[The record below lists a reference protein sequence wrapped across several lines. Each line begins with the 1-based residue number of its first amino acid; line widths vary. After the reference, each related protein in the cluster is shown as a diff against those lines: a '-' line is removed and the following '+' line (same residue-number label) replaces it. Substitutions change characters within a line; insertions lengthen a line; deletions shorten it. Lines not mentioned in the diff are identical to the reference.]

1 MQQTSILGLDFR
13 AAKRYLAAAGV
24 SQATEFCG

>member
-1 MQQTSILGLDFR
+1 MQQTSISGLYLR
-13 AAKRYLAAAGV
+13 VAKQYLAAAGV